1 MKKNN
6 DISIQDLDNLLNAN
20 EEGKINLLDEEIEL
34 IEKFKNGDLSAE
46 KYKDI
51 IEHSI
56 KTLKNQNSL
65 EEKLEK
71 EFKDFYNKTKTKS
84 SDEIMQYAYEITVK
98 EEIKNNLKDMD
109 LYPLEVKAL
118 LKQNDILNE
127 FYHDWLNVDT
137 PLGEILE
144 NSIEESIAMVTRY
157 YKSND
162 KER

>member
-1 MKKNN
+1 
-6 DISIQDLDNLLNAN
+6 
-20 EEGKINLLDEEIEL
+20 
-34 IEKFKNGDLSAE
+34 
-46 KYKDI
+46 
-51 IEHSI
+51 
-56 KTLKNQNSL
+56 
-65 EEKLEK
+65 
-71 EFKDFYNKTKTKS
+71 
-84 SDEIMQYAYEITVK
+84 MQCAYEITVK

-137 PLGEILE
+137 PLGEVLE

-157 YKSND
+157 YKSKG